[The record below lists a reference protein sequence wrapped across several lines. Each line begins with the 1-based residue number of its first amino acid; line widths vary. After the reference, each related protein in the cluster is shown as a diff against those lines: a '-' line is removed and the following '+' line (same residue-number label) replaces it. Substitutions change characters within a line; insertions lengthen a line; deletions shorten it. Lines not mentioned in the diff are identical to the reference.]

1 MRELSLKAILAEP
14 GMGQR
19 AAARGTGLPLTAINR
34 LCHGKT
40 LPKNWPASRKI
51 LAAWLHK
58 RGITPEKA
66 ENALAEA
73 ERTAGHTE
81 KARPV
86 ASLPETSTTTEQGDE
101 EMILRKQTL
110 SMPARRHFK
119 LLHDP
124 FDDPQCPEDVYLS
137 PENRFV
143 REAMY
148 DAALNGNFLAVAG
161 ESGSGKSTLRE
172 DLIERLR
179 RDAEN
184 VTIIEPYILSMSGGQ
199 GGKPLLARHI
209 SEAIFSTLAPDAS
222 IPRSQETRDRKLH
235 QLLRDS
241 NGAGMR
247 HVLIIEEAH
256 DLHTHTLKS
265 LKRFWELKDGMKRLL
280 SIILIGQPELL
291 EKLGSNRAEVREVV
305 QRCMTIHLEPIK
317 EPSAFLAHRFNRAG
331 ADLNSAFEKD
341 ALEALRDRLIVAR
354 DMSGRGVYKGY
365 PLAISNFAIAAMN
378 AAADLGE
385 RMVTAD
391 VVRQVRA

>member
-1 MRELSLKAILAEP
+1 MRQLKSLLAEI
-14 GMGQR
+14 GVGQR
-19 AAARGTGLPLTAINR
+19 AAARATGLPVTTINR
-34 LCHGKT
+34 LCNGRPTPRHWK
-40 LPKNWPASRKI
+40 KNREK
-51 LAAWLHK
+51 LAAWLQE
-58 RGITPEKA
+58 RGVAPGTVEA
-66 ENALAEA
+66 ALAEA
-73 ERTAGHTE
+73 AAGAGAPH
-81 KARPV
+81 
-86 ASLPETSTTTEQGDE
+86 ASPETPTEMTDTEQGDE
-101 EMILRKQTL
+101 EMIMRKQVL

-119 LLHDP
+119 LLRDP
-124 FDDPQCPEDVYLS
+124 FDDPQSPEDVYLS

-172 DLIERLR
+172 DLVERLR
-179 RDAEN
+179 RNAEN
-184 VTIIEPYILSMSGGQ
+184 VTVIEPYILSMSGGHD
-199 GGKPLLARHI
+199 GKPLQARHI
-209 SEAIFSTLAPDAS
+209 SEAIFSTLAPDMR

-305 QRCMTIHLEPIK
+305 QRCMTIHLEPIRQ
-317 EPSAFLAHRFNRAG
+317 PADFLAHRFKRAG
-331 ADLNSAFEKD
+331 ADLADAFEPE

-354 DMSGRGVYKGY
+354 DMSGKGAYKGY

-385 RMVTAD
+385 RLVTAD